1 MATNLQ
7 DLHVD
12 AGPAVSEELADIYAD
27 SAEDLSNDVEL
38 IILDHPAIDDIAR
51 LVEIDLT

>member
-1 MATNLQ
+1 MAPNLK

-27 SAEDLSNDVEL
+27 SPEDLSNDVEL

-51 LVEIDLT
+51 IAELDLT